1 MIIKNRWAAMLLAAT
16 MSLTLCACAEEEKE
30 PTFTGETTK
39 EAEYQDYLN
48 MISPSV
54 YGNVQGLELEPG
66 TYISIIGKSESA
78 AYWKMLEKG
87 VMQAAEDLN
96 AALGYT
102 GEDKIKVTYN
112 APSDAENIDEQVN
125 ILDEEL
131 ARYPD
136 VVGIASVDEDACIVQ
151 FDLATT
157 NGIPIISLD
166 SGNTY
171 KGILC
176 SVKTDN
182 EDAARTG
189 AYKLADEIQEGS
201 VLLLVHDS
209 ESESAREREESF
221 TKQMDSEENV
231 TLAKVIYMDQL
242 DLLKEEMIAE
252 QTGTEETDAN
262 VEGSAEVD
270 ANAENNVETEGKEE
284 TTEGKAT
291 DTDPEERSVT
301 EQNVYEN
308 ASDISDEE
316 AILYYIQKYEVKGI
330 FGTNPEAT
338 QLGLRAIEMN
348 EASQKEQEEAKNDN
362 SKAEKE
368 NDTEEETKGIVLMG
382 FDAGTEQITALK
394 EGKIKGLV
402 VQNPFGIGYASVVA
416 AARTNLEIGNE
427 AVVDTGYVWVTADNM
442 EDESIQKMLYE

>member
-1 MIIKNRWAAMLLAAT
+1 MRIRNRGAVVLLAAA
-16 MSLTLCACAEEEKE
+16 MSLSVCACAEEKKE

-48 MISPSV
+48 MIAPAV
-54 YGNVQGLELEPG
+54 YGNVQGLTLEPG
-66 TYISIIGKSESA
+66 TYISIIGKSEST

-102 GEDKIKVTYN
+102 GDDKIKVTYN
-112 APSDAENIDEQVN
+112 APTDDENIDEQVN

-136 VVGIASVDEDACIVQ
+136 VVGIASVDEDACMVQ

-171 KGILC
+171 KGIQC
-176 SVKTDN
+176 TVKTDN

-201 VLLLVHDS
+201 VLLLVQDS
-209 ESESAREREESF
+209 QSEAAREREESF
-221 TKQMDSEENV
+221 IAQMEKEGTIDV
-231 TLAKVIYMDQL
+231 AKVIYLDQL
-242 DLLKEEMIAE
+242 EQVKEEIIADQSE
-252 QTGTEETDAN
+252 VEETTGEIATETTEETVTSTN
-262 VEGSAEVD
+262 TPSPT
-270 ANAENNVETEGKEE
+270 ENTVEE
-284 TTEGKAT
+284 TTV
-291 DTDPEERSVT
+291 DNT
-301 EQNVYEN
+301 EAKTEKDNLDEQVYTEV
-308 ASDISDEE
+308 SQISDED
-316 AILYYIQKYEVKGI
+316 AIQYYIKKYEIKGI

-338 QLGLRAIEMN
+338 QLGLKAIE
-348 EASQKEQEEAKNDN
+348 AF
-362 SKAEKE
+362 E
-368 NDTEEETKGIVLMG
+368 NVDEETEDQIVLMG
-382 FDAGTEQITALK
+382 FDAGTAQITALK

-402 VQNPFGIGYASVVA
+402 VQNPFGIGYASVIA
-416 AARTNLEIGNE
+416 AARTDLEIGNE

-442 EDESIQKMLYE
+442 DDESIQKMLYE

>member
-1 MIIKNRWAAMLLAAT
+1 MRVRNRWAALLLAVS
-16 MSLTLCACAEEEKE
+16 MSLSVCACSEEDKGT
-30 PTFTGETTK
+30 TFTGETTE

-78 AYWKMLEKG
+78 AYWQVLKEG

-102 GEDKIKVTYN
+102 GDDKIKVTYN
-112 APSDAENIDEQVN
+112 APSNDENIDEQVN
-125 ILDEEL
+125 LLDEEL

-136 VVGIASVDEDACIVQ
+136 VVGIASVDEDACMVQ
-151 FDLATT
+151 FDLAAA

-182 EDAARTG
+182 IDAARTG
-189 AYKLADEIQEGS
+189 AYKLADEVQEGS
-201 VLLLVHDS
+201 VILIVHDS
-209 ESESAREREESF
+209 RSESAREREESF
-221 TKQMDSEENV
+221 TAQMEEEGTVN
-231 TLAKVIYMDQL
+231 LSKVIYLDRMDE
-242 DLLKEEMIAE
+242 LKEQIIEEQKAE
-252 QTGTEETDAN
+252 SAADDTVVSEDTSEEITTENSTAEEANTD
-262 VEGSAEVD
+262 S
-270 ANAENNVETEGKEE
+270 NAETSS
-284 TTEGKAT
+284 
-291 DTDPEERSVT
+291 DS
-301 EQNVYEN
+301 EN
-308 ASDISDEE
+308 AVEEAKDSTAQKVYQDISEISDEE
-316 AILYYIQKYEVKGI
+316 AVQYYIQKYGVKGV
-330 FGTNPEAT
+330 FGTNPNAT
-338 QLGLRAIEMN
+338 QLGLEAIETC
-348 EASQKEQEEAKNDN
+348 
-362 SKAEKE
+362 E
-368 NDTEEETKGIVLMG
+368 NADEIVLMG
-382 FDAGTEQITALK
+382 FDAGTEQVTALK

-416 AARTNLEIGNE
+416 AARTVLEIGNE

-442 EDESIQKMLYE
+442 EQESIHKMLYE

>member
-1 MIIKNRWAAMLLAAT
+1 MRIRNRGAVVLLAAA
-16 MSLTLCACAEEEKE
+16 MSLSVCACAEEKKE

-48 MISPSV
+48 MIAPAV
-54 YGNVQGLELEPG
+54 YGNVQGLTLEPG
-66 TYISIIGKSESA
+66 TYISIIGKSEST

-102 GEDKIKVTYN
+102 GDDKIKVTYN
-112 APSDAENIDEQVN
+112 APTDDENIDEQVN

-136 VVGIASVDEDACIVQ
+136 VVGIASVDEDACMVQ

-171 KGILC
+171 KGIQC
-176 SVKTDN
+176 TVKTDN

-201 VLLLVHDS
+201 VLLLVQDS
-209 ESESAREREESF
+209 QSEAAREREESF
-221 TKQMDSEENV
+221 IAQMEKEGTIDV
-231 TLAKVIYMDQL
+231 AKVIYLDQL
-242 DLLKEEMIAE
+242 EQVKEEIIADQSE
-252 QTGTEETDAN
+252 VEETTGEIATETTEETVTSAN
-262 VEGSAEVD
+262 TPSPT
-270 ANAENNVETEGKEE
+270 ENTVEE
-284 TTEGKAT
+284 TTV
-291 DTDPEERSVT
+291 DNT
-301 EQNVYEN
+301 EAKTEKDNLDEQVYTEV
-308 ASDISDEE
+308 SQISDED
-316 AILYYIQKYEVKGI
+316 AIQYYIKKYEIKGI

-338 QLGLRAIEMN
+338 QLGLKAIE
-348 EASQKEQEEAKNDN
+348 AF
-362 SKAEKE
+362 E
-368 NDTEEETKGIVLMG
+368 NVDEETENQEDEIVLMG
-382 FDAGTEQITALK
+382 FDAGTAQITALK

-402 VQNPFGIGYASVVA
+402 VQNPFGIGYASVIA
-416 AARTNLEIGNE
+416 AARTDLEIGNE

-442 EDESIQKMLYE
+442 DDESIQKMLYE

>member
-1 MIIKNRWAAMLLAAT
+1 MRIRNRWVALLLTAAM
-16 MSLTLCACAEEEKE
+16 SLSVCACAEEKKE
-30 PTFTGETTK
+30 PTFTGEKTK

-48 MISPSV
+48 MISPAV
-54 YGNVQGLELEPG
+54 YGNVQGLTLEPG
-66 TYISIIGKSESA
+66 TYISIIGKSEST

-102 GEDKIKVTYN
+102 GDDKIKVTYN
-112 APSDAENIDEQVN
+112 APTDDENIDEQVN

-136 VVGIASVDEDACIVQ
+136 VVGIASVDEDACMVQ

-171 KGILC
+171 KGIQC
-176 SVKTDN
+176 TVKTDN

-201 VLLLVHDS
+201 VLLLVQDS
-209 ESESAREREESF
+209 QSEAAREREESF
-221 TKQMDSEENV
+221 IAQMEKEGTIDV
-231 TLAKVIYMDQL
+231 AKVIYLDQL
-242 DLLKEEMIAE
+242 EQVKEEIIADQSE
-252 QTGTEETDAN
+252 VEETTGEIATETTEETVTSTN
-262 VEGSAEVD
+262 TPSPT
-270 ANAENNVETEGKEE
+270 ENTVEE
-284 TTEGKAT
+284 TTV
-291 DTDPEERSVT
+291 DNT
-301 EQNVYEN
+301 EAKTEKDNLDEQVYTEV
-308 ASDISDEE
+308 SQISDED
-316 AILYYIQKYEVKGI
+316 AIQYYIKKYEIKGI

-338 QLGLRAIEMN
+338 QLGLKAIE
-348 EASQKEQEEAKNDN
+348 AF
-362 SKAEKE
+362 E
-368 NDTEEETKGIVLMG
+368 NVDEETEDQIVLMG
-382 FDAGTEQITALK
+382 FDAGTAQITALK

-402 VQNPFGIGYASVVA
+402 VQNPFGIGYASVIA
-416 AARTNLEIGNE
+416 AARTDLEIGNE

-442 EDESIQKMLYE
+442 DDESIQKMLYE

>member
-1 MIIKNRWAAMLLAAT
+1 MRIRNRGAVLLLAAA
-16 MSLTLCACAEEEKE
+16 MSLSVCACAEEKKE
-30 PTFTGETTK
+30 PTFTGETTQ

-48 MISPSV
+48 MIAPAV
-54 YGNVQGLELEPG
+54 YGDVQGLELEPG
-66 TYISIIGKSESA
+66 TYISIIGKSEST

-102 GEDKIKVTYN
+102 GDDKIKVTYN
-112 APSDAENIDEQVN
+112 APTDDENIDEQVN

-136 VVGIASVDEDACIVQ
+136 VVGIANVDEDACMVQ

-171 KGILC
+171 KGIQC
-176 SVKTDN
+176 TVKTDN

-201 VLLLVHDS
+201 VLLLVQDS
-209 ESESAREREESF
+209 QSEAAREREESF
-221 TKQMDSEENV
+221 VAQMEKEGTVNV
-231 TLAKVIYMDQL
+231 AKVIYLDQL
-242 DLLKEEMIAE
+242 EQVKEEIIADQSE
-252 QTGTEETDAN
+252 I
-262 VEGSAEVD
+262 
-270 ANAENNVETEGKEE
+270 EE
-284 TTEGKAT
+284 TTGEVATETIEETVTPT
-291 DTDPEERSVT
+291 DTLSATENTVEETTVGNAEAKT
-301 EQNVYEN
+301 EKDQTDEQVYTEV
-308 ASDISDEE
+308 SQISDEE
-316 AILYYIQKYEVKGI
+316 AIQYYMKKYEIKGI
-330 FGTNPEAT
+330 FGTNPEAI
-338 QLGLRAIEMN
+338 QLGLKAIEAF
-348 EASQKEQEEAKNDN
+348 EDVA
-362 SKAEKE
+362 
-368 NDTEEETKGIVLMG
+368 EETEGQEDEIVLMG
-382 FDAGTEQITALK
+382 FDAGTAQITALK

-402 VQNPFGIGYASVVA
+402 VQNPFGIGYASVIA

-442 EDESIQKMLYE
+442 EEESIQKMLYE

>member
-1 MIIKNRWAAMLLAAT
+1 MRIRNRGAVLLLAAA
-16 MSLTLCACAEEEKE
+16 MSLSVCACAEEKKE
-30 PTFTGETTK
+30 PTFTGETTQ

-48 MISPSV
+48 MIAPAV
-54 YGNVQGLELEPG
+54 YGDVQGLELEPG
-66 TYISIIGKSESA
+66 TYISIIGKSEST

-102 GEDKIKVTYN
+102 GDDKIKVTYN
-112 APSDAENIDEQVN
+112 APTDDENIDEQVN

-136 VVGIASVDEDACIVQ
+136 VVGIASVDEDACMVQ

-171 KGILC
+171 KGIQC
-176 SVKTDN
+176 TVKTDN

-201 VLLLVHDS
+201 VLLLVQDS
-209 ESESAREREESF
+209 QSEAAREREESF
-221 TKQMDSEENV
+221 VAQMEKEGTVNV
-231 TLAKVIYMDQL
+231 AKVIYLDQL
-242 DLLKEEMIAE
+242 EQVKEEIIADQSE
-252 QTGTEETDAN
+252 I
-262 VEGSAEVD
+262 
-270 ANAENNVETEGKEE
+270 EE
-284 TTEGKAT
+284 TTGEVATETIEETVTPT
-291 DTDPEERSVT
+291 DTLSATENTVEETTVGNAEAKT
-301 EQNVYEN
+301 EKDQTDEQVYTEV
-308 ASDISDEE
+308 SQISDEE
-316 AILYYIQKYEVKGI
+316 AIQYYMKKYEIKGI

-338 QLGLRAIEMN
+338 QLGLKAIEAF
-348 EASQKEQEEAKNDN
+348 EDV
-362 SKAEKE
+362 
-368 NDTEEETKGIVLMG
+368 DEETEGQEDEIVLMG
-382 FDAGTEQITALK
+382 FDAGTAQITALK

-402 VQNPFGIGYASVVA
+402 VQNPFGIGYASVIA

-442 EDESIQKMLYE
+442 EEESIQKMLYE

>member
-1 MIIKNRWAAMLLAAT
+1 MKRKNRWTAFLLVAA
-16 MSLTLCACAEEEKE
+16 MSLTLCACAEKEKN
-30 PTFTGETTK
+30 PTFTGETT
-39 EAEYQDYLN
+39 EEVVYQDYLN

-66 TYISIIGKSESA
+66 TYISIIGKSEST
-78 AYWKMLEKG
+78 AYWKMVEKG

-96 AALGYT
+96 AVLGYT

-112 APSDAENIDEQVN
+112 APTTAENIDEQVN

-136 VVGIASVDEDACIVQ
+136 VVGIASVDEDACMVQ

-182 EDAARTG
+182 ADAARTG
-189 AYKLADEIQEGS
+189 AYKLADEIQEGA
-201 VLLLVHDS
+201 VLLLVQDS
-209 ESESAREREESF
+209 QSEAAREREESF
-221 TKQMDSEENV
+221 TAQIESEETV
-231 TLAKVIYMDQL
+231 ELAKVIYLDQL
-242 DLLKEEMIAE
+242 DQLKEEILAE
-252 QTGTEETDAN
+252 QSEAEETAASTEDDAK
-262 VEGSAEVD
+262 VEVD
-270 ANAENNVETEGKEE
+270 TNVGNDTASEAKEE
-284 TTEGKAT
+284 VTADQKSAA
-291 DTDPEERSVT
+291 DSEETSVE
-301 EQNVYEN
+301 EQKVYTN
-308 ASDISDEE
+308 ASEISDEE
-316 AILYYIQKYEVKGI
+316 AIQYYIQKYDVKGI
-330 FGTNPEAT
+330 FGTNPAAT
-338 QLGLRAIEMN
+338 QLGLRAM
-348 EASQKEQEEAKNDN
+348 EAN
-362 SKAEKE
+362 
-368 NDTEEETKGIVLMG
+368 EETKGIVLMG

-394 EGKIKGLV
+394 EGTIQGLV
-402 VQNPFGIGYASVVA
+402 VQNPFGIGYASVIA
-416 AARTNLEIGNE
+416 AARTVLEIGNE

>member
-1 MIIKNRWAAMLLAAT
+1 MIIKNRWAAILLAAT
-16 MSLTLCACAEEEKE
+16 MSLTLCACADEKKE

-131 ARYPD
+131 SRYPD

-182 EDAARTG
+182 IDAARTG

-221 TKQMDSEENV
+221 KAQMDSEENV
-231 TLAKVIYMDQL
+231 NLAKVIYIDQL
-242 DLLKEEMIAE
+242 EQLKEEMIAE
-252 QTGTEETDAN
+252 QTGTEESDAN

-270 ANAENNVETEGKEE
+270 ANAENSAETEE
-284 TTEGKAT
+284 TIEGKAT
-291 DTDPEERSVT
+291 DTDSEESSVT

-316 AILYYIQKYEVKGI
+316 AIQYYIQKYEVKGI

-338 QLGLRAIEMN
+338 QLGLRAIEAIEKDREDVVN
-348 EASQKEQEEAKNDN
+348 EDKEDA
-362 SKAEKE
+362 AEKE
-368 NDTEEETKGIVLMG
+368 NEEATQEIILMG

>member
-1 MIIKNRWAAMLLAAT
+1 MRIRNRWVAVLLTAAM
-16 MSLTLCACAEEEKE
+16 SLSVCACAEEKKE
-30 PTFTGETTK
+30 PTFTGEKTK

-48 MISPSV
+48 MISPAV
-54 YGNVQGLELEPG
+54 YGNVQGLALEPG

-102 GEDKIKVTYN
+102 GDDKIKVTYN
-112 APSDAENIDEQVN
+112 APADDENIDEQVN

-136 VVGIASVDEDACIVQ
+136 VVGIASVDEDACMVQ

-171 KGILC
+171 KGIQC
-176 SVKTDN
+176 VVKTDN

-201 VLLLVHDS
+201 VLLLVQDS
-209 ESESAREREESF
+209 QSEAAREREESF
-221 TKQMDSEENV
+221 VAQMEKEGTVNV
-231 TLAKVIYMDQL
+231 AKVIYLDQL
-242 DLLKEEMIAE
+242 EQVKEEIIADQSE
-252 QTGTEETDAN
+252 VEETTGEIATEATEETVTSVDTP
-262 VEGSAEVD
+262 SAT
-270 ANAENNVETEGKEE
+270 ENTVEE
-284 TTEGKAT
+284 TTVGNAEAK
-291 DTDPEERSVT
+291 T
-301 EQNVYEN
+301 EKDNLDEQVYTEV
-308 ASDISDEE
+308 SQISDEE
-316 AILYYIQKYEVKGI
+316 AIQYYMKKYEIKGI

-338 QLGLRAIEMN
+338 QLGLKAIE
-348 EASQKEQEEAKNDN
+348 AL
-362 SKAEKE
+362 E
-368 NDTEEETKGIVLMG
+368 NVDEETEGQEDEIVLMG
-382 FDAGTEQITALK
+382 FDAGTDQITALK

-402 VQNPFGIGYASVVA
+402 VQNPFGIGYASVIA
-416 AARTNLEIGNE
+416 AARTDLEIGNE
-427 AVVDTGYVWVTADNM
+427 AVVHTGYVWVTANNM
-442 EDESIQKMLYE
+442 EEESIQKMLYE

>member
-1 MIIKNRWAAMLLAAT
+1 MRIRNRWVAVLLTAAM
-16 MSLTLCACAEEEKE
+16 SLSVCACAEEKKE
-30 PTFTGETTK
+30 PTFTGEKTK

-48 MISPSV
+48 MISPAV
-54 YGNVQGLELEPG
+54 YGNVQGLALEPG

-102 GEDKIKVTYN
+102 GDDKIKVTYN
-112 APSDAENIDEQVN
+112 APADDENIDEQVN

-136 VVGIASVDEDACIVQ
+136 VVGIASVDEDACMVQ

-171 KGILC
+171 KGIQC
-176 SVKTDN
+176 VVKTDN

-201 VLLLVHDS
+201 VLLLVQDS
-209 ESESAREREESF
+209 QSEAAREREESF
-221 TKQMDSEENV
+221 VAQMKKEGTVNV
-231 TLAKVIYMDQL
+231 AKVIYLDQL
-242 DLLKEEMIAE
+242 EQVKEEIIADKSE
-252 QTGTEETDAN
+252 AEETTGDAVVEIVGETDASATEQVPSEN
-262 VEGSAEVD
+262 AVEKAETD
-270 ANAENNVETEGKEE
+270 STALEEETEKGQEQQEE
-284 TTEGKAT
+284 QVYTEI
-291 DTDPEERSVT
+291 S
-301 EQNVYEN
+301 Q
-308 ASDISDEE
+308 ISDEE
-316 AILYYIQKYEVKGI
+316 AIQYYMKKYEIKGI

-338 QLGLRAIEMN
+338 QLGLKAIE
-348 EASQKEQEEAKNDN
+348 AL
-362 SKAEKE
+362 E
-368 NDTEEETKGIVLMG
+368 NVDEETEGQEDEIVLMG
-382 FDAGTEQITALK
+382 FDAGTDQITALK

-402 VQNPFGIGYASVVA
+402 VQNPFGIGYASVIA
-416 AARTNLEIGNE
+416 AARTDLEIGNE
-427 AVVDTGYVWVTADNM
+427 AVVHTGYVWVTANNM
-442 EDESIQKMLYE
+442 EEESIQKMLYE

>member
-1 MIIKNRWAAMLLAAT
+1 MRVRNKWAALLLVST
-16 MSLTLCACAEEEKE
+16 MSLTVCACAEEKKE

-54 YGNVQGLELEPG
+54 YGNVQGLQLEPG

-78 AYWKMLEKG
+78 VYWQMIEKG

-96 AALGYT
+96 AELGYT
-102 GEDKIKVTYN
+102 GDDKIKVTYN
-112 APSDAENIDEQVN
+112 APSDEENLDEQVN

-136 VVGIASVDEDACIVQ
+136 VVGIASVDEDACMVQ

-176 SVKTDN
+176 AVKTDN
-182 EDAARTG
+182 ADAARTG

-201 VLLLVHDS
+201 VILLVHDS

-221 TKQMDSEENV
+221 IAQMEEEATINV
-231 TLAKVIYMDQL
+231 AEVIYFDKL
-242 DLLKEEMIAE
+242 DELKKQIVAE
-252 QTGTEETDAN
+252 QAGADGESAAGTTEDTAEDATAH
-262 VEGSAEVD
+262 ESESAEGTAADVSDKDDSGD
-270 ANAENNVETEGKEE
+270 AKENSDNK
-284 TTEGKAT
+284 
-291 DTDPEERSVT
+291 
-301 EQNVYEN
+301 VYQDVSE
-308 ASDISDEE
+308 ISDEE
-316 AILYYIQKYEVKGI
+316 AIQYYIEKHGAKGV
-330 FGTNPEAT
+330 FGTNPAST
-338 QLGLRAIEMN
+338 QLGLKAIELC
-348 EASQKEQEEAKNDN
+348 
-362 SKAEKE
+362 E
-368 NDTEEETKGIVLMG
+368 NADDIVLMG
-382 FDAGTEQITALK
+382 FDAGADQITALK

-402 VQNPFGIGYASVVA
+402 VQNPFGIGYASVIA
-416 AARTNLEIGNE
+416 AARTDLEIGNE
-427 AVVDTGYVWVTADNM
+427 AVVDTGYVWVTLDNI
-442 EDESIQKMLYE
+442 EEESIQKMLYE